1 MSIEIVSPA
10 DRTPKILLDLGKRR
24 ATILDVSG
32 RGGGGGGGSTGDGN
46 KVLSVL
52 APLAELS
59 GYSSVLRVIS
69 SGTASMS
76 MQPHGYARM
85 SVAEE
90 LRAIRRAQGLE

>member
-32 RGGGGGGGSTGDGN
+32 RGGSGSTGDGN
-46 KVLSVL
+46 KVLRVL
-52 APLAELS
+52 APLAELT

-76 MQPHGYARM
+76 MQPHGYAPM

-90 LRAIRRAQGLE
+90 LSAIRRAQGLE